1 MDKGAWQTTLHGV
14 AKSWTQLSMST
25 RYEAQKASIILS
37 NGKANQVRKD
47 LNSKY
52 SEKEKQSLLFVWN
65 DCLEHHYVLLRLVSA
80 LG

>member
-1 MDKGAWQTTLHGV
+1 MTKQI
-14 AKSWTQLSMST
+14 KS
-25 RYEAQKASIILS
+25 K
-37 NGKANQVRKD
+37 KD

-65 DCLEHHYVLLRLVSA
+65 DCLEHHYVLLHLASA